1 MSSGTAVP
9 GRVVVVGASQAACAC
24 ASALRRLGFE
34 GTITMVGEESHPP
47 YVRPPL
53 SKGVLVGAEPDE
65 SVFLPT
71 PEGADLVTGVR
82 ATRLDPSRK
91 LLQLSHGGRL
101 PYDGLVVA
109 TGARARRLARD
120 DHPGEITLR
129 GLDDAVGLR
138 KRLAGVRDVVVA
150 GGGFLGMEIAS
161 SAATLGKSV
170 TVVDQVTPLTQRLG
184 PLLARMLHAAAA
196 DHGVRIRV
204 VGGGIGLGFRDGVP
218 DRLVSPDGTP
228 VAEGDLAV
236 TAAGDVPN
244 TEWLRG
250 SGLLLTGGADGALVA
265 GENCLAAP
273 GVVAVGDVVAV
284 RGADGRP
291 VRTPHWSNALS
302 QAETAAAT
310 LLGREASGAAVTP
323 SFFWT
328 EAFGL
333 KIRLAGQLPPC
344 GEPTVL
350 DGSVAERR
358 VLLHWPAGPG
368 GGGTAAAVNL
378 PVSAP
383 KLFRIAQQGRTP
395 TATLS

>member
-1 MSSGTAVP
+1 M
-9 GRVVVVGASQAACAC
+9 GASQAACAC

-34 GTITMVGEESHPP
+34 GAITMVGEESHPP

-53 SKGVLVGAEPDE
+53 SKGVLIGAEPDE

-71 PEGADLVTGVR
+71 PEGIDVIAGVR
-82 ATRLDPSRK
+82 ATRLD
-91 LLQLSHGGRL
+91 LSKRL
-101 PYDGLVVA
+101 VELSDGDRLSYDGLVVA
-109 TGARARRLARD
+109 TGARARRLAPADRT
-120 DHPGEITLR
+120 GEIMLR
-129 GLDDAVGLR
+129 GLDDAVSLR
-138 KRLAGVRDVVVA
+138 KRLAAVRDVVVA

-161 SAATLGKSV
+161 SAVRLGKSV
-170 TVVDQVTPLTQRLG
+170 TVVDQVMPLTSRLG
-184 PLLARMLHAAAA
+184 PLLAGMLHAAAA
-196 DHGVRIRV
+196 DHGVRVRV
-204 VGGGIGLGFRDGVP
+204 VRAGIGLGFGDGVP
-218 DRLVSPDGTP
+218 DRLVSPDGTS
-228 VAEGDLAV
+228 VAEGDIAV

-250 SGLLLTGGADGALVA
+250 SGLLLTGGTDGALVT
-265 GENCLAAP
+265 GEDCLAAP
-273 GVVAVGDVVAV
+273 GVVAAGDVVAV
-284 RGADGRP
+284 RGAGRRP

-310 LLGREASGAAVTP
+310 LLDREAGAAAIAP

-333 KIRLAGQLPPC
+333 KIRLAGELPPR

-358 VLLHWPAGPG
+358 VLLHWPAGPD

-383 KLFRIAQQGRTP
+383 KLSRIARQRPAP